1 MCAAE
6 PWQKAEISGPMKSFV
21 IQKPDV
27 AAALIKKAKHPVL
40 IVGHEA
46 VEAENDINFID
57 YIVKIAKAGKIPII
71 ASGKSFSEIRKFTS
85 ALLMPIV
92 EAANRLI
99 DPNWS
104 GADGLGHHDLALFI
118 AIPYYVEWLILSGIK
133 HFSSVKTISLDR
145 FYQPHA
151 SWSFPNLT
159 VKDWVK
165 NLNDLIKALEEGLKN
180 VDV

>member
-6 PWQKAEISGPMKSFV
+6 PWQKAEIPGPMKSFI
-21 IQKPDV
+21 IQKPSV

-46 VEAENDINFID
+46 VEASNNNINLID
-57 YIVKIAKAGKIPII
+57 YIIKIAKAGKIPII
-71 ASGKSFSEIRKFTS
+71 ASGKSFVEIKKFTS
-85 ALLMPIV
+85 VLFMPIV

-99 DPNWS
+99 DSNWS
-104 GADGLGHHDLALFI
+104 GADGLGPHDLALFI

-133 HFSSVKTISLDR
+133 HFSNVKTISLSR

-165 NLNDLIKALEEGLKN
+165 SLNELIKALEEG
-180 VDV
+180 